1 MVPVREYR
9 WIEPNNGTSDE
20 TGGLAKRLAD
30 ELTISPILAEIL
42 VRRGILTKDQ
52 ARLYFRPTIDDLPD
66 PFLMEDMQKASDRI
80 IRAVSSGEQIMIYG
94 DYDVDGTNGASLLS
108 TFLGKVGAKVTSY
121 IPDRL
126 KEGYGL
132 SITGIDRA
140 KNIGVSLLISI
151 DCGITAHKQVE
162 YARSLS
168 IDVVICDHHEPGDV
182 LPAAFAILNPM
193 KPTCPYP
200 FKHLCGC
207 GVGFKLIQAL
217 STFERVQSAFG
228 RDIENQLASYL
239 DLVALATTA
248 DIVPLLGEN
257 RTMVKLGLELIN
269 TQPRPGIRALIETG
283 GLRIGKIAAGQVVFV
298 IAPRINA
305 VGRLGDANRA
315 VDLLT
320 CDSYERALP
329 LSQVFEQENRN
340 RRKIDE
346 DTFLEAQE
354 IVEKH
359 LDTEKDTAIILHRES
374 WHPGVIGI
382 VASRLVERYYR
393 PTIMMTTVDGIA
405 KGSARSVPGFDIYQ
419 ALKTCEDKLLQFGGH
434 KYAAGLSLE
443 VARLGEF
450 KEAFSTVAK
459 DRLTTDLLTPE
470 IRLDAEIM
478 LSELTP
484 KFIRILNQFAPF
496 GPGNVRPVFAVRNVE
511 VYGTPTIVG
520 SKHLRFKVKQ
530 SNRVFDAIAFNLSR
544 LIERLQSKSR
554 RVDLAFSIDEGEFA
568 GEMIPQLKVRDIK
581 SSI

>member
-1 MVPVREYR
+1 MVPIREYR
-9 WIEPNNGTSDE
+9 WVYPSNGTSDE
-20 TGGLAKRLAD
+20 TGGHIKRLSD

-42 VRRGILTKDQ
+42 VRRGITTKDQ
-52 ARLYFRPTIDDLPD
+52 ARLYFRPSIDDLLD
-66 PFLMEDMQKASDRI
+66 PFLMEDMRKAAGRI
-80 IRAVSSGEQIMIYG
+80 IKAIETGEQIMVYG
-94 DYDVDGTNGASLLS
+94 DYDVDGTNGVSLLS
-108 TFLGKVGAKVTSY
+108 TFLAKIGAKVSTY

-132 SITGIDRA
+132 SIAGIDNA
-140 KNIGVSLLISI
+140 KNIGITLLISI

-168 IDVVICDHHEPGDV
+168 LDVVICDHHEPGDE
-182 LPAAFAILNPM
+182 LPPAFAILNPL

-217 STFERVQSAFG
+217 STFELVQSAFG
-228 RDIENQLASYL
+228 GNIENQLASYL

-248 DIVPLLGEN
+248 DIVPLVGEN

-269 TQPRPGIRALIETG
+269 TRPRPGIRALIETG

-305 VGRLGDANRA
+305 VGRLGDAQRA
-315 VDLLT
+315 VDLLG

-359 LDTEKDTAIILHRES
+359 LDAEKDTAIVLHRES

-393 PTIMMTTVDGIA
+393 PAIMMTTVDGIA

-419 ALKTCEDKLLQFGGH
+419 ALKLCGDKLLQFGGH
-434 KYAAGLSLE
+434 KYAAGLSLD
-443 VARLGEF
+443 VARLSEF
-450 KEAFSTVAK
+450 KEAFTSIAK

-478 LSELTP
+478 LSSLTP

-496 GPGNVRPVFAVRNVE
+496 GPANVRPVFAARSVE

-520 SKHLRFKVKQ
+520 GKHLKFKVRQ
-530 SNRVFDAIAFNLSR
+530 SNRVFDAIAFNLGR
-544 LIERLQSKSR
+544 LIDLLQSRSR

-568 GEMIPQLKVRDIK
+568 GEIIPQLKVRDIK